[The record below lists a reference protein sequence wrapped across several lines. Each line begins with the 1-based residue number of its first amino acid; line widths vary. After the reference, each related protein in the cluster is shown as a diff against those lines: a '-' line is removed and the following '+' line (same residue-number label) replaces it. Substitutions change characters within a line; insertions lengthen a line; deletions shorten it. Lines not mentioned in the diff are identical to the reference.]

1 MCGNGCAMRRYGCQ
15 MCGDCG
21 ACPGKSRRSA
31 MRGNRGAVR
40 CNRSEMR
47 RNRGE
52 VRGRSSLTDG
62 L

>member
-1 MCGNGCAMRRYGCQ
+1 MCRHGRAMRRYGCQ

-21 ACPGKSRRSA
+21 ACPGKGSDGP
-31 MRGNRGAVR
+31 MRGHRGAVR

-52 VRGRSSLTDG
+52 VRGGSSLTDRS
-62 L
+62 